1 MVDRSGQALSDAV
14 ERRRS
19 PRVRASLE
27 VAYEDADRQVFLRTR
42 DLSESGVYLLSPN
55 PPPPGVRAHVTFD
68 LPGSSAF
75 LRLRGT
81 VARREDRS
89 PSGFAV
95 AFDPSAVPKG
105 TRRAL
110 RDFVR
115 GAAPPPE

>member
-1 MVDRSGQALSDAV
+1 VDRSGQALSGSA

-42 DLSESGVYLLSPN
+42 DLSESGVYLIAAD
-55 PPPPGVRAHVTFD
+55 PPQPGVRAQVTFD

-75 LRLRGT
+75 VRLRGT
-81 VARREDRS
+81 VARRDDGS
-89 PSGFAV
+89 PTGFAI
-95 AFDPSAVPKG
+95 AFDPARVPKP

-110 RDFVR
+110 RAFVD
-115 GAAPPPE
+115 GTATAPE